1 VEEVIHLDVNR
12 SLHLHTDELSHDRLK
27 RFLLYYARQH
37 PDMPYCQGMNYLA
50 GYVLL
55 KAKMDPSAYAI
66 FCAVM
71 EHHFLELFGNNFAG
85 MRLKLY
91 LF

>member
-1 VEEVIHLDVNR
+1 MIHLDVNR
-12 SLHLHTDELSHDRLK
+12 SLHLHIDELPHDLLK
-27 RFLLYYARQH
+27 RFLVCYARAH
-37 PDMPYCQGMNYLA
+37 PEMAYCQGMNYLA

-55 KAKMDPSAYAI
+55 KAKMDPSAYSI
-66 FCAVM
+66 FCSAM
-71 EHHFLELFGNNFAG
+71 ERHFVQIFANNFAG